1 MKKTHV
7 YVLDEYGFVTGEKR
21 NTFAAPRSNQIP
33 PGVHTRSM
41 NPIKAKLDKP
51 DSDRMVPK
59 QPAVT
64 RHMPNRSKPSPELS
78 RPVRHNRIDLVKCPN
93 CMASVRP
100 DRLEKHIQTKCPQRT
115 NPTPQSDQFESS
127 RVKTAKHKNGI
138 SHVNQT
144 AEEIRI
150 GKESL
155 WQSSDES
162 SYGDK
167 YLGHMQREWDGK
179 FGSLPL
185 YDDYGDEADAD

>member
-1 MKKTHV
+1 MKKARV
-7 YVLDEYGFVTGEKR
+7 YVLDEYGFVIGEKQ
-21 NTFAAPRSNQIP
+21 NTFATPKPNQVTPR
-33 PGVHTRSM
+33 VHTRKM
-41 NPIKAKLDKP
+41 NPIKAKLNLP
-51 DSDRMVPK
+51 GYDRMVS

-64 RHMPNRSKPSPELS
+64 RPIPNQSKPSPELS
-78 RPVRHNRIDLVKCPN
+78 RPIVHNHIVLVKCPH
-93 CMASVRP
+93 CMTSIRP
-100 DRLEKHIQTKCPQRT
+100 DRLEKHIQTKCPKHTKKATR
-115 NPTPQSDQFESS
+115 SDQFESS
-127 RVKTAKHKNGI
+127 QVKTAKPKNSI

-167 YLGHMQREWDGK
+167 YLGYMQREWDGK

>member
-1 MKKTHV
+1 M
-7 YVLDEYGFVTGEKR
+7 
-21 NTFAAPRSNQIP
+21 
-33 PGVHTRSM
+33 
-41 NPIKAKLDKP
+41 
-51 DSDRMVPK
+51 
-59 QPAVT
+59 
-64 RHMPNRSKPSPELS
+64 
-78 RPVRHNRIDLVKCPN
+78 
-93 CMASVRP
+93 
-100 DRLEKHIQTKCPQRT
+100 
-115 NPTPQSDQFESS
+115 
-127 RVKTAKHKNGI
+127 KTAKHKNGI